1 LKNEIKRFMWIFL
14 FTLIKEQTAKG
25 KKLTRIFHSVDAHGS
40 NLVWKKYLNAATA
53 YKAEVVL
60 LCGDLTG
67 KAIVPIVKV
76 KENEWFI
83 NPFGKEEHFYS
94 KEKLGERLNALENQ
108 GYYSFETTKEEIAEL
123 QHEPRKVEEIFARLM
138 KERLEQWLE
147 MVEEKIPK
155 GVKVVVMPGND
166 DITEIDEVI
175 KAHEDKI
182 IYPLKKVV
190 YIDDVHSIISC
201 EYVNPTPWDTPR
213 EADEQ
218 DIMKMLEKEFSRVDA
233 KEQKHLICNFHA
245 PPYDT
250 RLDLAPKLDKKLN
263 VVTGFGGSPEMVH
276 VGSKSVKAFIE
287 KHQPKLGLHGHIHE
301 AAADQKVGRTVV
313 VNPGSDY
320 QAGVLRGYVVDL
332 TSVAEDE
339 IKVWRVE
346 G

>member
-1 LKNEIKRFMWIFL
+1 MHE
-14 FTLIKEQTAKG
+14 EG
-25 KKLTRIFHSVDAHGS
+25 KKMTRIFHSVDAHGS

-53 YKAEVVL
+53 YKVEVVL

-67 KAIVPIVKV
+67 KAIVPAVKV
-76 KENEWFI
+76 KDNEWFI
-83 NPFGKEEHFYS
+83 NPFGKEERFYS
-94 KEKLGERLNALENQ
+94 IEKLRERLNVLENQ
-108 GYYSFETTKEEIAEL
+108 GYYSFETTKKEIAEL
-123 QHEPRKVEEIFARLM
+123 QREPKKVEEIFARLM

-155 GVKVVVMPGND
+155 DVEVVVMPGND
-166 DITEIDEVI
+166 DITEIDGVI
-175 KAHEDKI
+175 MAHEDRI

-190 YIDDVHSIISC
+190 YIDEKHPMISC
-201 EYVNPTPWDTPR
+201 EYVNPTPWETPR
-213 EADEQ
+213 EAQEQ
-218 DIMKMLEKEFSRVDA
+218 EIMKMLEREFSRVDA
-233 KEQKHLICNFHA
+233 KEQKYLVCNFHA

-263 VVTGFGGSPEMVH
+263 VVTRLDGSPEMVH
-276 VGSKSVKAFIE
+276 VGSKSVKIFIE
-287 KHQPKLGLHGHIHE
+287 KHQPRLGLHGHIHE
-301 AAADQKVGRTVV
+301 AAADQKIGRTVV

-332 TSVAEDE
+332 GSDADQE